1 MNEIYRIIDIYIY
14 IYVYL
19 RIYVCIILYYIYTYY
34 NIHMIYIYILYIV
47 ICLDRS
53 NPANV
58 GHCVVESKS
67 AFAKCSA
74 LSKDSAVTEC
84 ALLSNL
90 LQLYYRAMAK

>member
-1 MNEIYRIIDIYIY
+1 MYNIILYIY
-14 IYVYL
+14 IL
-19 RIYVCIILYYIYTYY
+19 QHTYD
-34 NIHMIYIYILYIV
+34 IYILYIV